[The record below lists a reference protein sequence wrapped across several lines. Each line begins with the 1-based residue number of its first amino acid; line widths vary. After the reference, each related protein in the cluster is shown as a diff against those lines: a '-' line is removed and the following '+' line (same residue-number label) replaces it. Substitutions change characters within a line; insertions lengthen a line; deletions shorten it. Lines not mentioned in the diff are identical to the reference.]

1 MGNVFKYGDNID
13 TDVIVPGKYLSLS
26 DPSDLA
32 KVCMEGW
39 DAEFSKIVKKGDV
52 IIAGQNFGCG
62 SSREHAP
69 ISIRA
74 SGISCIIA
82 ESFARIFF
90 RNAINI
96 GLAVIECKEAVEE
109 ISQGDEVDVSF
120 VDGVIKNKTSDQNY
134 NFVPY
139 PPAIMDIINAG
150 GIKAQII
157 NSIKLFE

>member
-1 MGNVFKYGDNID
+1 MGNVFKYSDNID

-32 KVCMEGW
+32 KVCMEGC

-109 ISQGDEVDVSF
+109 ISQRDEVDVSF
-120 VDGVIKNKTSDQNY
+120 VEGVIKNKTSGQNY

>member
-32 KVCMEGW
+32 KVCMEGC

-109 ISQGDEVDVSF
+109 ISQRDEVDVSF
-120 VDGVIKNKTSDQNY
+120 VDGVIKNKTSGQNY

>member
-1 MGNVFKYGDNID
+1 MGNVFKYSDNID

-32 KVCMEGW
+32 KVCMEGC

-109 ISQGDEVDVSF
+109 ISQRDEVDVSF
-120 VDGVIKNKTSDQNY
+120 VDGVIKNKTSGQNY